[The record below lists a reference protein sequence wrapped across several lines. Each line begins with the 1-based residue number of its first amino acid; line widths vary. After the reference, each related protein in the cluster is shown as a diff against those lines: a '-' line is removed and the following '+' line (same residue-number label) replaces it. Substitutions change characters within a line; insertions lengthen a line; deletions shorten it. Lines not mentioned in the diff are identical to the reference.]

1 MHSEN
6 KDLLRTSRSQNN
18 LGFPLTKHENKIKL
32 QQLDNEYWKRE
43 KQQEERYRLE
53 HFGVQALR
61 YSNYSTA
68 TPSLHFE
75 KKNYE
80 RRGQKYENEY
90 DEVPGFQKI
99 MSFHDQFDETEKKNK

>member
-43 KQQEERYRLE
+43 K
-53 HFGVQALR
+53 
-61 YSNYSTA
+61 
-68 TPSLHFE
+68 
-75 KKNYE
+75 
-80 RRGQKYENEY
+80 
-90 DEVPGFQKI
+90 
-99 MSFHDQFDETEKKNK
+99 